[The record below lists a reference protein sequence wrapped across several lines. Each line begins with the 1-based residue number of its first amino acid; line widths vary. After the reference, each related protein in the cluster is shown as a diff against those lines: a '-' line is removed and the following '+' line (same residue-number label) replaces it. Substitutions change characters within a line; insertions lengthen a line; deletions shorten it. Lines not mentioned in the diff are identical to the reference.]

1 MEFII
6 NNSYLCKIKNLCL
19 DVKGVL
25 CCLIDVKFVR
35 NSTHKS
41 KDLKAWRY
49 GQTGRKDEEKMI
61 RLSRYLILLYIAQAF
76 CLAAVA
82 QSSRQGTYKRT
93 VPVKMLVYQNLDND
107 SVLKV
112 FEVRFAQLDS
122 LISNTW
128 RFSDN
133 LLETGTYGIQP
144 ETDSLFDAKER
155 SERLAFISRN
165 GLEVTGQIYQRLDN
179 TFGFDDD
186 DQYSQYSTKFQG
198 EIGWNFFNSGFF
210 QRKSELKVISLDNK
224 LKKLQQNKSRS
235 TLYWNDVNDRIGQKY
250 DFLIATVLCQQLQ
263 DIDVLNL
270 AYQYLLERDRVANDK
285 LFDVVNEKMRV
296 EYELSRICPPDSVK
310 NAPLILLRPTVI
322 EVDSVRLFAAIEGR
336 NTDIQIAKAREDM
349 LDAKKNL
356 TNYAQSM
363 RLTPFLRASHYLHR
377 DFSSSTNID
386 LGVRFTIPLYDDA
399 SAKRKAMMTEKQIA
413 ALDRLTLGD
422 GIRQQ
427 CARQITQIG
436 QLNRA
441 IVTENFHMQQIKK
454 MIELRKKAYE
464 AATGAYNHVQR
475 MEEYNEYLK
484 SIERMYKLM
493 QMREQCIIDIN
504 KTADCPDF
512 ASMLNE
518 KDI

>member
-1 MEFII
+1 M
-6 NNSYLCKIKNLCL
+6 N
-19 DVKGVL
+19 
-25 CCLIDVKFVR
+25 
-35 NSTHKS
+35 
-41 KDLKAWRY
+41 
-49 GQTGRKDEEKMI
+49 
-61 RLSRYLILLYIAQAF
+61 RLSRYLILLYAAQAF
-76 CLAAVA
+76 CLAATA
-82 QSSRQGTYKRT
+82 QLSRQGTGKQAA
-93 VPVKMLVYQNLDND
+93 PVKMLVYQNLDNA
-107 SVLKV
+107 SVLKA
-112 FEVRFAQLDS
+112 FNARFVQLDS
-122 LISNTW
+122 LINNTW
-128 RFSDN
+128 RFNDN
-133 LLETGTYGIQP
+133 ILETGSYSLLP
-144 ETDSLFDAKER
+144 ETDSLFDTKER
-155 SERLAFISRN
+155 SERRAFISRN
-165 GLEVTGQIYQRLDN
+165 GLEVTGQVYQRLDN

-186 DQYSQYSTKFQG
+186 DQYSQYSTKVQA

-210 QRKSELKVISLDNK
+210 QRKSELEVISLDNK

-235 TLYWNDVNDRIGQKY
+235 TLYWNNVNDRVGQKY

-263 DIDVLNL
+263 NIDILNL

-322 EVDSVRLFAAIEGR
+322 EVDSTRLFAAIENG
-336 NTDIQIAKAREDM
+336 NTDIQVAKVREDM
-349 LDAKKNL
+349 LDAKKKL
-356 TNYAQSM
+356 TNYAQSL
-363 RLTPFLRASHYLHR
+363 RLTPFLRASHYIHR
-377 DFSSSTNID
+377 NLKTSTNID

-399 SAKRKAMMTEKQIA
+399 SAKRKAMTTEKQIA
-413 ALDRLTLGD
+413 ALDRQTLGD
-422 GIRQQ
+422 GIKQQ
-427 CARQITQIG
+427 CAQQITQIG

-441 IVTENFHMQQIKK
+441 IVTENFHMQQIRK
-454 MIELRKKAYE
+454 MIELRKKAYD

-493 QMREQCIIDIN
+493 QMREQCVIDIN